1 MKAGPLSGSQ
11 LICAMTDPLRSKSFL
26 PWLLSDWLREEERVV
41 NPTYWHLWKHVEWF
55 TSLTLRHAL
64 AVGLNYIKVPVCES
78 IPAYRELGAEV
89 ESLSS
94 HRPLLA
100 RMRSHSQWQEMITAG
115 SYFHIFQTLLD
126 LYSLETAFYNGVA
139 LSPIFR
145 LSLRK
150 KWIMDSWCT
159 YALIVIHG
167 LAFHTYALAW
177 CVQHLE
183 LTEMC
188 KCIWSFLSRY
198 NGIPGKYDRWQW
210 TQSFL
215 RLTVSVSFCVSLTLC
230 ILWPWL
236 QGSTLEMISHYK
248 SLLSPPQFRV
258 NLTI

>member
-11 LICAMTDPLRSKSFL
+11 LICAMTDPLRSQSFL
-26 PWLLSDWLREEERVV
+26 PWLLWLIERRRKSSKPNVLALMEV
-41 NPTYWHLWKHVEWF
+41 WRMIHLA
-55 TSLTLRHAL
+55 TLRHAL
-64 AVGLNYIKVPVCES
+64 AVGLNYIITPVCES
-78 IPAYRELGAEV
+78 IPTYRELGAEV

-100 RMRSHSQWQEMITAG
+100 RMRSHSQWQEMITEG
-115 SYFHIFQTLLD
+115 SYLHILQTLLA
-126 LYSLETAFYNGVA
+126 LYSLEMAFYNGVA

-145 LSLRK
+145 LSLRR

-177 CVQHLE
+177 RVQHLE
-183 LTEMC
+183 LTKMC

-198 NGIPGKYDRWQW
+198 NGIPGKCDRWQW

-230 ILWPWL
+230 IVWPWL
-236 QGSTLEMISHYK
+236 QGSTLKMISHYK
-248 SLLSPPQFRV
+248 SLLSPPQFRMT
-258 NLTI
+258 LTI

>member
-41 NPTYWHLWKHVEWF
+41 NSTYWHLWKHGELF
-55 TSLTLRHAL
+55 TLLPLRHAL
-64 AVGLNYIKVPVCES
+64 AVGLNYIIVTVCES

-100 RMRSHSQWQEMITAG
+100 RMRSHSQWQKMITAG
-115 SYFHIFQTLLD
+115 SYFHIFQTLLA

-145 LSLRK
+145 LSLRR

-188 KCIWSFLSRY
+188 KCIYEVFSPGIMGFLESMIDD
-198 NGIPGKYDRWQW
+198 NGLNPF
-210 TQSFL
+210 SAL
-215 RLTVSVSFCVSLTLC
+215 PSLSLSVSLSLYAYSDLDFKEV
-230 ILWPWL
+230 PWKWFP
-236 QGSTLEMISHYK
+236 TT
-248 SLLSPPQFRV
+248 
-258 NLTI
+258 NLF